1 MFVRCVSRSG
11 LRGVRLGVTRV
22 FVSDVILVSLA
33 WPDTVMRIT
42 VSTKYPHPV
51 TAATAVPL
59 TTKATLERHS
69 NVSDL

>member
-1 MFVRCVSRSG
+1 M
-11 LRGVRLGVTRV
+11 TRV

-33 WPDTVMRIT
+33 GPDTVMLIT